1 MKKKISSLENI
12 SKIVSVLKMEGK
24 KISLCHGVFD
34 LLHIGHIN
42 HFKEAKSLGDILFV
56 SITAD
61 EFVNKGPSK
70 PLFHESNRADF
81 LASISFCDN
90 STLIVF

>member
-1 MKKKISSLENI
+1 MKKIYTLDKLKNI
-12 SKIVSVLKMEGK
+12 SFSLKKKSKKIV
-24 KISLCHGVFD
+24 LCHGVFD

-70 PLFHESNRADF
+70 PLFHEIVITF
-81 LASISFCDN
+81 MLTIC
-90 STLIVF
+90 STHL